1 MKTPSGEALAEADL
15 YAPKRIFS
23 DNRYPLARADQPV
36 RVHMW
41 ADIDGPGS
49 GRESVLV
56 GRWRNSGLRDEGGQG
71 GRGRRR
77 GRQGWQACYLKKKKI
92 VYSLVPRSSSNLM
105 LAQKGVAPAVWGP
118 ST

>member
-1 MKTPSGEALAEADL
+1 MKTPSGESLAEADL

-23 DNRYPLARADQPV
+23 DNRYPLARAEQPV

-56 GRWRNSGLRDEGGQG
+56 GRWRNSGLRDEGGRG
-71 GRGRRR
+71 GRG
-77 GRQGWQACYLKKKKI
+77 GRQGRQACYLKI
-92 VYSLVPRSSSNLM
+92 VYSLVPGSRSNLM
-105 LAQKGVAPAVWGP
+105 LAQKGVGPVVWGP